1 MSETASALYAGSV
14 MHVRLK
20 PRRHRLAYR
29 IFSLLLDL
37 DELDALDR
45 RLRLFSRNRFNIFSF
60 HDGDH
65 GGYGAGSLKAQVE
78 GLLVS
83 AGLEPD
89 GGPVR
94 LLAMPRLL
102 GYAFNPLSI
111 YFCHRRDGALL
122 ALLYEVNNTF
132 GQRHSYLIPVSD
144 GGDEGIVRQ
153 HCDKRFYVSPFIAM
167 GMGYRFRIGLPDE
180 GVAIHITGSDAD
192 GPLIVASFSGKRR
205 ELTDGE
211 LTKAF
216 FAYPLLTLK
225 VIAGIHWE
233 ALLLWAKGMRLYERP
248 APPPRPVSHV
258 AMQRLSQRKT
268 EPDVTGY

>member
-132 GQRHSYLIPVSD
+132 GQRHSYLIPVAA
-144 GGDEGIVRQ
+144 GAKFPLRQ
-153 HCDKRFYVSPFIAM
+153 RAEKQFYVSPFMDMDLTYA
-167 GMGYRFRIGLPDE
+167 FRIRPPGDE
-180 GVAIHITGSDAD
+180 VHVSILASDAE
-192 GPLIVASFSGKRR
+192 GPVLSAVHHAARRPLDDR
-205 ELTDGE
+205 ELAR
-211 LTKAF
+211 AF
-216 FAYPLLTLK
+216 AAYPFLTLK
-225 VIAGIHWE
+225 VMAGIHWE
-233 ALLLWAKGMRLYERP
+233 ALRIWIKGIGLRRRPP
-248 APPPRPVSHV
+248 APAAPVTISPSH
-258 AMQRLSQRKT
+258 RS
-268 EPDVTGY
+268 